1 MNAKIDVKGTM
12 TIEFPKG
19 KRTVVYGDIIEG
31 EAKKGMSLFIPFN
44 SSFSMSQEIESI
56 EFVDIKIGEESYVG
70 LVLKPEES
78 PEEELHFYKGLKFAN
93 EFLII
98 GYA

>member
-1 MNAKIDVKGTM
+1 MKAKIDVKGTM
-12 TIEFPKG
+12 TINFPAG
-19 KRTVVYGDIIEG
+19 KRTVVYGDIVEG

-44 SSFSMSQEIESI
+44 FSFSMTPEIESI
-56 EFVDIKIGEESYVG
+56 EFVDIKIGEESYIG

-78 PEEELHFYKGLKFAN
+78 PDEELNFYKGLNFTN
-93 EFLII
+93 EVLTI